1 MAHTTDSG
9 IVIED
14 LLVGEGLEC
23 PKGATVTVHYTGTLE
38 NGDTFDSS
46 VGGDPIEFPLRN
58 LIAGWQ
64 EGIPGMKIGGKRKL
78 TIPSH
83 LAYGDRDTKDNMG
96 NVIIPGGSTLIFEIE
111 LLGAR

>member
-14 LLVGEGLEC
+14 IVDGAGLEC
-23 PKGATVTVHYTGTLE
+23 PSGATVKVHYTGTLE

-46 VGGDPIEFPLRN
+46 VGGDPIEFPLGN
-58 LIAGWQ
+58 LIKGWQ

-83 LAYGDRDTKDNMG
+83 LAYGPEDVRDNMG
-96 NVIIPGGSTLIFEIE
+96 KVIIPGGSTLLFEIE